1 MKILRIRC
9 MSVLLVLA
17 ASSLPAAWA
26 ADVFVRFKVLE
37 PPGERFRVNAGAF
50 IHVPNWSLPGESVE
64 VAGGQWSRW
73 LDLRKWPLHGRLD
86 REGGLAEWPAMKL
99 TLNRMGQ
106 GEPIRGGS
114 HDRQECLSSFEV
126 QLADKPDADS
136 VVISFREKGGSSAI
150 AFLLPHPLREK
161 KGEFESGSQMTA
173 RHLAWAKSASGGR
186 APALKKF
193 DVITSVWG
201 HYDPELARQA
211 TQTLRLLG
219 FNVMGGVPVS
229 VLQEAR
235 MRTYAATWH
244 LVADPEESAAS
255 WKKGE
260 AAQIARAMNSPD
272 GKWTYENM
280 AHYVIA
286 DEIQTMDFRKVDRAK
301 LNRWFREYLRSKGE
315 SDQSLGKPIEGVEYP
330 AEAMYAKTLP
340 RDADLPTRKIMYYA
354 GKFGQWWSVK
364 QLRQTT
370 DLVRETFRQ
379 HGIRMKTETLPSDHS
394 FFNAWGP
401 PHCGMGYRGLD
412 FFEIGAQEAVDVLSA
427 EDWLGLNHM
436 YGPSSTWT
444 GAMAFGYL
452 SAILRSGIGDRN
464 VALRALITPSDDG
477 YLRLKAYSALGQGAK
492 SFFFWTYG
500 PTYIGTENYW
510 SDLRSEYDGIA
521 KFTRALEK
529 AEPILHNAKLVR
541 DPVAILYSVTHDLW
555 HTDEPAS
562 FVENRLTWVALR
574 HLGVQPDFLREE
586 DVEAGRLED
595 YKVLYIT
602 GQCVTRKASA
612 KIDDWV
618 KKGGV
623 VYLCAGAATR
633 DEFYEPYLPPFAALV
648 WPADATKKMIK
659 QTGHQFNERVDL
671 PTIKPITT
679 VSKVIGRHS
688 EGAPTPWYHLP
699 VLGVR
704 LDVTDAGPLS
714 DEAMFADGKSASNT
728 VRHGSGKAIAV
739 GFMPGLAYSP
749 FKVGQTTLDEQWSV
763 GSRRAI
769 RDPLLQAG
777 LSVGRPSGFRTEVV
791 CRALDPVDA
800 PGPVESSLLTGP
812 EGSAIVLINHGYK
825 PIPRLTI
832 RVNLP
837 HPVRTAISTEGA
849 NVDTTRDGEFAVL
862 KMPLEWTDIVLLPKQ

>member
-1 MKILRIRC
+1 MKILRIRR

-17 ASSLPAAWA
+17 ASSFPAALA

-37 PPGERFRVNAGAF
+37 PPGEKFRVNAGGF
-50 IHVPNWSLPGESVE
+50 LHVPNWYLPGEAVE

-86 REGGLAEWPAMKL
+86 REGGVAEWPAMKL
-99 TLNRMGQ
+99 TLNRI
-106 GEPIRGGS
+106 GEGDPIRG
-114 HDRQECLSSFEV
+114 CSFEV
-126 QLADKPDADS
+126 QLADKPEPES
-136 VVISFREKGGSSAI
+136 VVISFREKGGSNAI
-150 AFLLPHPLREK
+150 AFLLPHPLQEK
-161 KGEFESGSQMTA
+161 KGEFETGSQMTA
-173 RHLAWAKSASGGR
+173 RHLAWAKAATGGH
-186 APALKKF
+186 APALKRF
-193 DVITSVWG
+193 DVLTSVWG

-211 TQTLRLLG
+211 TETLRLLG

-244 LVADPEESAAS
+244 LVADPDESVAL

-301 LNRWFREYLRSKGE
+301 LNRWFRDYLRSKGE
-315 SDQSLGKPIEGVEYP
+315 SDQSLGKPIESVEYP
-330 AEAMYAKTLP
+330 AEAMYAKSLP
-340 RDADLPTRKIMYYA
+340 RDADLPTRKVMYYA

-379 HGIRMKTETLPSDHS
+379 HGIQMKTETLPSDHS

-412 FFEIGAQEAVDVLSA
+412 FFEIGGQEAVDVLSA

-436 YGPSSTWT
+436 YGPSCTWT

-541 DPVAILYSVTHDLW
+541 DPVAILYSVSHDLW

-586 DVEAGRLED
+586 DVEAGTLKD

-602 GQCVTRKASA
+602 GQCITRKASQ
-612 KIDDWV
+612 KIDEWV
-618 KKGGV
+618 KADGV

-633 DEFYEPYLPPFAALV
+633 DEFYEPYLAPFAALV
-648 WPADATKKMIK
+648 WPADAAKKMIK

-671 PTIKPITT
+671 PTIKPITQART
-679 VSKVIGRHS
+679 FGILGG
-688 EGAPTPWYHLP
+688 ELP
-699 VLGVR
+699 VLGIR
-704 LDVTDAGPLS
+704 LDVKGPS
-714 DEAMFADGKSASNT
+714 SRRNEAQFADRKLASQTASHGGGK
-728 VRHGSGKAIAV
+728 VVAIA
-739 GFMPGLAYSP
+739 FMPGLAYSP
-749 FKVGQTTLDEQWSV
+749 FKVGQTTLDERWPLPPLRMLSNPLTERRLRPMPQPFVVERESGQWT
-763 GSRRAI
+763 
-769 RDPLLQAG
+769 DE
-777 LSVGRPSGFRTEVV
+777 LSPIET
-791 CRALDPVDA
+791 
-800 PGPVESSLLTGP
+800 SLLTGP
-812 EGSAIVLINHGYK
+812 EGSAVVLVNHSYK
-825 PIPRLTI
+825 PIARLSI
-832 RVNLP
+832 RVKLP
-837 HPVRTAISTEGA
+837 HPVSAATSTEG
-849 NVDTTRDGEFAVL
+849 VAVQMRRNGDFTDL
-862 KMPLEWTDIVLLPKQ
+862 EMPLDWTDIVLLPKP

>member
-1 MKILRIRC
+1 VKITFARC
-9 MSVLLVLA
+9 VCVVLA
-17 ASSLPAAWA
+17 LSAFGLGAARA

-37 PPGERFRVNAGAF
+37 PPGERFRVSAGGF

-99 TLNRMGQ
+99 TLNRMDGDK
-106 GEPIRGGS
+106 PIRGGS
-114 HDRQECLSSFEV
+114 HDRQECLSSVEV
-126 QLADKPDADS
+126 QLADKPDAES
-136 VVISFREKGGSSAI
+136 VVISFREKGGSNAI

-161 KGEFESGSQMTA
+161 KGEFETGSQMTA
-173 RHLAWAKSASGGR
+173 RHLAWAKAASGGH

-193 DVITSVWG
+193 DVLTSVWG

-211 TQTLRLLG
+211 TETLRLLG
-219 FNVMGGVPVS
+219 FNVMGGVPVP
-229 VLQEAR
+229 VLRDAG

-244 LVADPEESAAS
+244 LVADPEESVAS

-260 AAQIARAMNSPD
+260 AAQIAKALATPD
-272 GKWTYENM
+272 GKWTYQNM

-301 LNRWFREYLRSKGE
+301 LNRWFRDYLRSRGE
-315 SDQSLGKPIEGVEYP
+315 SDQSLGKPMESVEYP

-340 RDADLPTRKIMYYA
+340 RDADLPTRKVMYYA

-379 HGIRMKTETLPSDHS
+379 HGIQMKTETLPSDHS

-412 FFEIGAQEAVDVLSA
+412 FFEIRAQEAVDVLSA

-436 YGPSSTWT
+436 YGPSCTWT

-521 KFTRALEK
+521 KLTRALEK

-541 DPVAILYSVTHDLW
+541 DPVAILYSVSHDLW

-586 DVEAGRLED
+586 DVEAGRLAG

-602 GQCVTRKASA
+602 GQCVTRKASQ
-612 KIDDWV
+612 KIDEWV
-618 KKGGV
+618 KAGGV

-633 DEFYEPYLPPFAALV
+633 DEFYEPHLPPFAALV
-648 WPADATKKMIK
+648 WPADATKRMIK

-671 PTIKPITT
+671 PKIKPITT
-679 VSKVIGRHS
+679 VTKEIGRHV
-688 EGAPTPWYHLP
+688 YRLP
-699 VLGVR
+699 VLGIR
-704 LDVTDAGPLS
+704 LDVREPSSGP
-714 DEAMFADGKSASNT
+714 DEAVFGDRRPASRMAYHSAGK
-728 VRHGSGKAIAV
+728 VFAV

-749 FKVGQTTLDEQWSV
+749 FKVGQTTLDEEW
-763 GSRRAI
+763 
-769 RDPLLQAG
+769 PLPPRWIIGDTPPVAAG
-777 LSVGRPSGFRTEVV
+777 LIGPFPMSDPRAVV
-791 CRALDPVDA
+791 CETLDRGYAGTPI
-800 PGPVESSLLTGP
+800 ESSLLTGP
-812 EGSAIVLINHGYK
+812 EGSAIILVNHGYK
-825 PIPRLTI
+825 PINRLSI
-832 RVNLP
+832 RVKLP

-849 NVDTTRDGEFAVL
+849 AVRLRGDGDFKALE
-862 KMPLEWTDIVLLPKQ
+862 MPLEWTDIVLLPKQ

>member
-1 MKILRIRC
+1 VKITSARC
-9 MSVLLVLA
+9 VSVALVLVASGLSA
-17 ASSLPAAWA
+17 ARA

-37 PPGERFRVNAGAF
+37 PPGEKFRVTAGGY
-50 IHVPNWSLPGESVE
+50 IHVANWRLPDQRVE
-64 VAGGQWSRW
+64 VAGAEWSRW

-86 REGGLAEWPAMKL
+86 REGGLAEWPAMSL
-99 TLNRMGQ
+99 TVGRLGE
-106 GEPIRGGS
+106 GEPIRG
-114 HDRQECLSSFEV
+114 CSFEV
-126 QLADKPDADS
+126 QLADKPEAES
-136 VVISFREKGGSSAI
+136 VVISFREKSGSSTI

-161 KGEFESGSQMTA
+161 KGEFETGSQITA
-173 RHLAWAKSASGGR
+173 RHLAWARAASGGR
-186 APALKKF
+186 APGLKKF

-211 TQTLRLLG
+211 TETLRLLG

-244 LVADPEESAAS
+244 LVADPEESVAS

-260 AAQIARAMNSPD
+260 AAQIAKALGTPD
-272 GKWTYENM
+272 GKWTYQNM

-315 SDQSLGKPIEGVEYP
+315 TDQSLGKPIEGVEYP

-340 RDADLPTRKIMYYA
+340 RDADLPTRKVMYYA

-370 DLVRETFRQ
+370 DLVRSTFSQ
-379 HGIRMKTETLPSDHS
+379 HGIAMKTETLPSDHS

-412 FFEIGAQEAVDVLSA
+412 LFEIGAQEAVDVLSA

-436 YGPSSTWT
+436 YGPSTTWT

-452 SAILRSGIGDRN
+452 SAILRSGIGDRS

-477 YLRLKAYSALGQGAK
+477 YLRLKACSALGQGAK
-492 SFFFWTYG
+492 SFFFWTFG

-510 SDLRSEYDGIA
+510 SDLRSEYEGVA
-521 KFTRALEK
+521 KLTRALEK
-529 AEPILHNAKLVR
+529 AEPILKNAKLVR
-541 DPVAILYSVTHDLW
+541 DPVAILYSVSHDLW

-586 DVEAGRLED
+586 DVETGRLKD

-602 GQCVTRKASA
+602 GQCITRKASQR
-612 KIDDWV
+612 IDEWV
-618 KKGGV
+618 KAGGL

-633 DEFYEPYLPPFAALV
+633 DEFYEPYLAPFAALV

-679 VSKVIGRHS
+679 VTEVIGAGGRP
-688 EGAPTPWYHLP
+688 APTILRLP
-699 VLGVR
+699 VLGIR
-704 LDVTDAGPLS
+704 LDVGEPDKSRG
-714 DEAMFADGKSASNT
+714 EATFADGKLASLT
-728 VRHGSGKAIAV
+728 ERYGSGKVIAV

-749 FKVGQTTLDEQWSV
+749 FRVAQATLDEEW
-763 GSRRAI
+763 
-769 RDPLLQAG
+769 PLPPRWIIGDALAEAG
-777 LSVGRPSGFRTEVV
+777 LRRGYGPYRTTAVLCEV
-791 CRALDPVDA
+791 REPAEA
-800 PGPVESSLLTGP
+800 RGPIESSLVTGP
-812 EGSAIVLINHGYK
+812 NGSAIILINHGYK
-825 PIPRLTI
+825 TIGRLW
-832 RVNLP
+832 VSLKAP
-837 HPVRTAISTEGA
+837 HAVRAAVSTEGVK
-849 NVDTTRDGEFAVL
+849 VDLKRAVAEGKNIML
-862 KMPLEWTDIVLLPKQ
+862 DMPLEWTDIVLLPKP

>member
-1 MKILRIRC
+1 VK
-9 MSVLLVLA
+9 
-17 ASSLPAAWA
+17 ASSLRCAFLLAAWSVFGLSGVRA

-37 PPGERFRVNAGAF
+37 PPGEKLRVTAGGY
-50 IHVPNWSLPGESVE
+50 IHAANWRLPEERVE

-86 REGGLAEWPAMKL
+86 REGGLAEWPAMSL
-99 TLNRMGQ
+99 TLNRI
-106 GEPIRGGS
+106 EPSGLVRG
-114 HDRQECLSSFEV
+114 CSFEV
-126 QLADKPDADS
+126 QLADKPDTDS
-136 VVISFREKGGSSAI
+136 VVISFREKSGSSTI

-161 KGEFESGSQMTA
+161 KTEFETGSQMTA
-173 RHLAWAKSASGGR
+173 RHLAWARAASGGR

-211 TQTLRLLG
+211 TETLRLLG
-219 FNVMGGVPVS
+219 FNVMGGVPVP
-229 VLQEAR
+229 VLRDAG

-244 LVADPEESAAS
+244 LVPDPHQSVAS

-260 AAQIARAMNSPD
+260 AAQIARAMNTPD
-272 GKWTYENM
+272 GRWTYQNM

-286 DEIQTMDFRKVDRAK
+286 DEIQTMDFRTVDRAR
-301 LNRWFREYLRSKGE
+301 LNRWFRDYVRSKGE
-315 SDQSLGKPIEGVEYP
+315 SDASLGRPIESVEYP

-379 HGIRMKTETLPSDHS
+379 HGIPMKTETLPSDHS

-412 FFEIGAQEAVDVLSA
+412 LFEIGAQEAVDVLSA

-436 YGPSSTWT
+436 YGPNYTWT

-492 SFFFWTYG
+492 SFFFWTFG

-541 DPVAILYSVTHDLW
+541 DPVAILYSVSHDLW

-586 DVEAGRLED
+586 DVEAGRLKG

-602 GQCVTRKASA
+602 GQCLTRKASA
-612 KIDDWV
+612 RIDEWL
-618 KKGGV
+618 KQGGV

-633 DEFYEPYLPPFAALV
+633 DEFCEPYLPPFAALV

-671 PTIKPITT
+671 PTIKPITRVT
-679 VSKVIGRHS
+679 KITRSAAAARVV
-688 EGAPTPWYHLP
+688 YDLP
-699 VLGVR
+699 VVGIR
-704 LDVTDAGPLS
+704 LDVQPS
-714 DEAMFADGKSASNT
+714 DEARFADGKWASKT
-728 VRHGSGKAIAV
+728 VRHGSGTAFAV
-739 GFMPGLAYSP
+739 GFLPGLAYSP
-749 FKVGQTTLDEQWSV
+749 FKVGQTTLDEKW
-763 GSRRAI
+763 
-769 RDPLLQAG
+769 PLAPRWIIGEALWEAG
-777 LSVGRPSGFRTEVV
+777 IDRGYGPYPSNVV
-791 CRALDPVDA
+791 CRVREPSAH
-800 PGPVESSLLTGP
+800 GPVESSLLTGP

-825 PIPRLTI
+825 PIPRLGI
-832 RVNLP
+832 LLRAP
-837 HPVRTAISTEGA
+837 HAVRTATSTEGVK
-849 NVDTTRDGEFAVL
+849 VDLSRPVAEGETLLLEV
-862 KMPLEWTDIVLLPKQ
+862 PLEWADIVLLPKAT